1 MLAWVAGLL
10 AKVRGAV
17 AYSRKAPLLLPAA
30 RLGCPVALELH
41 SPIGPHERRG
51 RSALGKLLEGH
62 QLRKIICISQA
73 LADQVANEWP
83 AAKPLL
89 TVAHDGADLA
99 RSPSKRTE
107 GTRPLIGYAGHLY
120 PGKGMEIIAS
130 LARARPDWDFL
141 VLGGR
146 AEDIAQWRDRT
157 APGEN
162 IIFAGLVPHGEVADR
177 LAAADVVLAPY
188 GKKVIVSDLKTD
200 VSKWMSPLKLFEYMA
215 LGKPIVASDL
225 PVIRE
230 ILKDGV
236 NARLAAPGNC
246 GDWEGAIS
254 ELLDN
259 REMATALGEAARR
272 DIEKKYSWKQRARA
286 ISSAVSDVR

>member
-1 MLAWVAGLL
+1 
-10 AKVRGAV
+10 
-17 AYSRKAPLLLPAA
+17 
-30 RLGCPVALELH
+30 
-41 SPIGPHERRG
+41 
-51 RSALGKLLEGH
+51 
-62 QLRKIICISQA
+62 
-73 LADQVANEWP
+73 
-83 AAKPLL
+83 
-89 TVAHDGADLA
+89 
-99 RSPSKRTE
+99 
-107 GTRPLIGYAGHLY
+107 
-120 PGKGMEIIAS
+120 
-130 LARARPDWDFL
+130 
-141 VLGGR
+141 
-146 AEDIAQWRDRT
+146 
-157 APGEN
+157 
-162 IIFAGLVPHGEVADR
+162 
-177 LAAADVVLAPY
+177 
-188 GKKVIVSDLKTD
+188 
-200 VSKWMSPLKLFEYMA
+200 MA